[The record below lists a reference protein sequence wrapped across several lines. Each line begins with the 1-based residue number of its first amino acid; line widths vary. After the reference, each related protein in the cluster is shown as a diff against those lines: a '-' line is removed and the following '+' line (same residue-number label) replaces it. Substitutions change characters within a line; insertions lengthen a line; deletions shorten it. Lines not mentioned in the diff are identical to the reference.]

1 MLKFLID
8 FAPIVLF
15 FVVYKN
21 YGIYSAIYSMIA
33 ASALQILFT
42 KISTGK
48 YERSHLITF
57 ALLVIFGGITLAFND
72 PAFIMWK
79 VSVLYIIFALV
90 LIGSTFFGE
99 KTLLQ
104 RMLGKEISVPRNTWK
119 KVTWLWGLGFIVI
132 AIVNAVYVNTALLA
146 REIFLKAVN
155 ISGQVELQEVN
166 CSLSPF
172 SDACFIAQQTEDAW
186 VNFKLFGTLGLTFLL
201 LIITVFMIAKYIKPK
216 NDEKNMS

>member
-21 YGIYSAIYSMIA
+21 YGIYPAIYSMIA
-33 ASALQILFT
+33 ATAVQILFT

-48 YERSHLITF
+48 YEKSHLITF

-90 LIGSTFFGE
+90 LIGSIFYGE

-104 RMLGKEISVPRNTWK
+104 RMLGKEIHIPRDTWK
-119 KVTWLWGLGFIVI
+119 AITWLWGLGFTVI
-132 AIVNAVYVNTALLA
+132 AIVNAVYVNSALVARDTFLTAA
-146 REIFLKAVN
+146 DITGEI
-155 ISGQVELQEVN
+155 ELQEID
-166 CSLSPF
+166 CSISPF

-201 LIITVFMIAKYIKPK
+201 LIFTLFMISKYIQPK
-216 NDEKNMS
+216 NDA